1 MLFLK
6 IEIFKEFDYCKQFT
20 VEVRPLFKFGKTILV
35 RTFDLPTLMATKLNA
50 ILHRKWEKT
59 NKEGE
64 VLIRVKGRDYFD
76 LMWYL
81 QKGIVPN
88 LSCLKE
94 VASQEEL
101 NKKLL
106 HLVKQLDP
114 QSIRLD
120 LIGLLP
126 NPKFVEDL
134 SENLKTILTQRL
146 QDK

>member
-35 RTFDLPTLMATKLNA
+35 RTFDLPTLMATKLNT

-106 HLVKQLDP
+106 HLVEQLDP